1 MKREIPECLVAGLEV
16 LITDFVRASPQL
28 PRLGYSPGLPCQVR
42 KFCSSVEFPVRTL
55 PYPPQYW
62 FSAVARKN
70 GAGIAFV
77 SSPFPQDRKSTSELQ
92 SLMRTSYAVFCL
104 KNKIWCS
111 SNIDHT
117 QAVHT
122 LLH

>member
-1 MKREIPECLVAGLEV
+1 MRISDWSSDVCSSDLG
-16 LITDFVRASPQL
+16 LITDCERSSPQL
-28 PRLGYSPGLPCQVR
+28 PRLGYSPGLPCQGR

-77 SSPFPQDRKSTSELQ
+77 SSPFPHLHTVTRVRHLGNLTIPLQVTNRKSPRL
-92 SLMRTSYAVFCL
+92 
-104 KNKIWCS
+104 NS
-111 SNIDHT
+111 SH
-117 QAVHT
+117 
-122 LLH
+122 